1 MLIRR
6 CLTVVLIAILSSL
19 AFAQSK
25 SKPSDKFRQLEEILP
40 TANEYRAASG
50 APGHHYWQNRADY
63 VIDVEIDDVNQRL
76 SGKETVTY
84 KNVSPDTLSYIWL
97 QIDQN
102 IHAKDSDAQITRT
115 APDFKTVPLNQ
126 IEQLVAREYDGRVNI
141 TSVRDAKGNLLRST
155 LNKTMLRIDLP
166 TPLATNGTFVFSVDW
181 NYAINN
187 NRVYGGRSGYE
198 FFPQDGNYIYEMAQW
213 FPRLAAYND
222 VSGWQHKQFLGS
234 GEFTL
239 EFGDYLVRI
248 TAPNDHVVS
257 ATGVLQNQSQVL
269 TKAQIDRLKQAR
281 TATEPLKIITQAEAT
296 ANESSKP
303 TGRKTWIFKADN
315 VRDFAFASS
324 RKFIWDA
331 QGHNVGANNVMAMS
345 FYPKEGNPLWEKY
358 STQAII
364 HTLNVY
370 SRYSFD
376 YPYPVAQSINGP
388 VGGMEYPMICFNGP
402 RPQPDGTYSAGTK
415 YGLISVVIHEVGHN
429 YFPMIVNSDERQ
441 WTWMDEGLNSFLQY
455 LAEQEWE
462 KNYPSRR
469 GEPQD
474 IADYMLSENQVPI
487 MTNSESVLQFGNN
500 AYGKPAIALNILR
513 ETVMGRDLFD
523 FAFKQ
528 YSQRWKFKRPMP
540 ADFFRTMED
549 ASGVDLDWF
558 WHGWFYTTDHV
569 DISIENVRLYQIN
582 SRNPDVE
589 KELLRK
595 QANEVP
601 RTLSQQRNEG
611 LPKRIDQYPSLRDFY
626 NDYDQYRVT
635 DIERKDYQ
643 NFIAGLSEKERSFLT
658 GNYYF
663 YVVDLKNLGGL
674 VMPLIFKVEYMDG
687 SNEQI
692 RIPAEI
698 WRYNNF
704 EVSKLI
710 VTRKEAKAIVLDPN
724 LETADADLNNNF
736 FPRRVVPTRFQVF
749 KSGQFGNNSQPNPMQ
764 QQLRQKPVA
773 ETGANAGQPAANQTN
788 SQAMSPTGQQ
798 NANAARNLTGRW
810 NLAVDAGGQ
819 QIVLKLNLVQQ
830 GGAITGTIEGPNGSS
845 PITNGTLTADGFIL
859 KANVNVGQPIDISIN
874 GKAVENQMSGTV
886 TAPQGT
892 ANFTGSKAP

>member
-1 MLIRR
+1 
-6 CLTVVLIAILSSL
+6 VLLNRLFVFLLVLLSIG
-19 AFAQSK
+19 FVFGQSK

-40 TANEYRAASG
+40 TANEQRTASG
-50 APGHHYWQNRADY
+50 APGNRYWQNRADY
-63 VIDVEIDDVNQRL
+63 VIDVELDDANQRIN
-76 SGKETVTY
+76 GKETVTY
-84 KNVSPDTLSYIWL
+84 KNLSPDTLSYIWL

-102 IHAKDSDAQITRT
+102 IHAKDSDAQTTRT
-115 APDFKTVPLNQ
+115 APDFKSVPLNQ
-126 IEQLVAREYDGRVNI
+126 IELLVAREYEGRVNI
-141 TSVRDAKGNLLRST
+141 TSVRDAKGNALKNT

-166 TPLATNGTFVFSVDW
+166 TPLAPNQNFVFSVDW
-181 NYAINN
+181 NYAVNN

-198 FFPQDGNYIYEMAQW
+198 FFPQDGNYIYEIAQW
-213 FPRLAAYND
+213 FPRMAAYND
-222 VSGWQHKQFLGS
+222 VSGWQNKQFLGS

-248 TAPNDHVVS
+248 TAPNDHVVA
-257 ATGVLQNQSQVL
+257 ATGVLQNSAQIL
-269 TKAQIDRLKQAR
+269 TKEQIQRLKQAS
-281 TATEPLKIITQAEAT
+281 TAAEPLKIITQAEAT
-296 ANESSKP
+296 ANESNKP
-303 TGRKTWIFKADN
+303 TGKKTWVFKADN

-331 QGHNVGANNVMAMS
+331 QGHNVGGNKVMAMS

-376 YPYPVAQSINGP
+376 YPYPTAQSINGP

-402 RPQPDGTYSAGTK
+402 RPQPDGTYAAGVK

-455 LAEQEWE
+455 LAESEWE

-469 GEPQD
+469 GEPQN

-500 AYGKPAIALNILR
+500 AYGKPATALNILR

-540 ADFFRTMED
+540 ADLFRTMED

-558 WHGWFYTTDHV
+558 WRGWFYTTDHV
-569 DISIENVRLYQIN
+569 DISIENVRLFQIDTK
-582 SRNPDVE
+582 NPDVE
-589 KELLRK
+589 KELQRK
-595 QANEVP
+595 QANERP
-601 RTLSQQRNEG
+601 QTLSQMRDEP

-626 NDYDQYRVT
+626 NDYDQYKVT

-643 NFIAGLSEKERSFLT
+643 TFIGSLSEKEKGFLN
-658 GNYYF
+658 GSYYF
-663 YVVDLKNLGGL
+663 YVVDLKNVGGL

-687 SNEQI
+687 TSEEI
-692 RIPAEI
+692 RVPAEI

-704 EVSKLI
+704 DVSKLI
-710 VTRKEAKAIVLDPN
+710 VTRKEAKAIVLDPH
-724 LETADADLNNNF
+724 LETADADLTNNF
-736 FPRRVVPTRFQVF
+736 FPRRTVPTRFQVF
-749 KSGQFGNNSQPNPMQ
+749 KAGQQSGISAPNPMQ
-764 QQLRQKPVA
+764 QQQRQKPQA
-773 ETGANAGQPAANQTN
+773 ESGTNATPPSTNQTN
-788 SQAMSPTGQQ
+788 GRTNAPTGQQ
-798 NANAARNLTGRW
+798 DANAALNLTGRW
-810 NLAVDAGGQ
+810 TIVVDAGGQ
-819 QIVLKLNLVQQ
+819 TIPFTLDLVQQ
-830 GGAITGTIEGPNGSS
+830 GGAITGSIES
-845 PITNGTLTADGFIL
+845 PQGVAPLTNGTLTADGFTL
-859 KANVNVGQPIDISIN
+859 KANVNIGQPFEITLN
-874 GKAVENQMSGTV
+874 GKAVGSQMSGSM

-892 ANFTGSKAP
+892 ATFTGSKAP

>member
-6 CLTVVLIAILSSL
+6 FLTVALVAMMSSFV
-19 AFAQSK
+19 FAQSK
-25 SKPSDKFRQLEEILP
+25 SKPSDKFRQLEENLP
-40 TANEYRAASG
+40 TPNEYRSASG
-50 APGHHYWQNRADY
+50 APGHRYWQNRADY
-63 VIDVEIDDVNQRL
+63 VIDVEIDDQNQRL
-76 SGKETVTY
+76 IGKETVTY
-84 KNVSPDTLSYIWL
+84 KNVSPDTLNYIWL

-102 IHAKDSDAQITRT
+102 IHAKDSDAEMTRT
-115 APDFKTVPLNQ
+115 APELRSVPLNQ

-141 TSVRDAKGNLLRST
+141 TSVRDAKGNPLKNT

-166 TPLATNGTFVFSVDW
+166 SPLAPNGTFVFSVDW

-187 NRVYGGRSGYE
+187 NRVFGGRAGYE

-213 FPRLAAYND
+213 FPRMAAYND

-248 TAPNDHVVS
+248 TAPNDHVVT
-257 ATGVLQNQSQVL
+257 ATGVLQNQAQVL
-269 TKAQIDRLKQAR
+269 TKTQIDRLRQAK
-281 TATEPLKIITQAEAT
+281 TAREPIKIITQAEAT
-296 ANESSKP
+296 ANESNKP
-303 TGRKTWIFKADN
+303 NGKKTWIFKADN
-315 VRDFAFASS
+315 VRDFAFANS

-358 STQAII
+358 STHAII

-376 YPYPVAQSINGP
+376 YPYPVAISVNGP

-402 RPQPDGTYSAGTK
+402 RPNPDGTYSAQTK

-441 WTWMDEGLNSFLQY
+441 WTWMDEGLNTFLQF
-455 LAEQEWE
+455 LAESEWE

-469 GEPQD
+469 GEAQY
-474 IADYMLSENQVPI
+474 IGDYMLSENQVPI

-500 AYGKPAIALNILR
+500 AYGKPATALNILR

-540 ADFFRTMED
+540 ADFFRSMED

-569 DISIENVRLYQIN
+569 DISIENVRLFQIN

-595 QANEVP
+595 QANERP
-601 RTLSQQRNEG
+601 RTLSQERNEA

-643 NFIAGLSEKERSFLT
+643 NFIAGLNEKERGFLN
-658 GNYYF
+658 GSYYF
-663 YVVDLKNLGGL
+663 YIVDLKNVGGL

-687 SNEQI
+687 TSEQI
-692 RIPAEI
+692 RVPAEI

-704 EVSKLI
+704 DVSKLI

-724 LETADADLNNNF
+724 LETADADLSNNF
-736 FPRRVVPTRFQVF
+736 FPRRTVPTRFQVF
-749 KSGQFGNNSQPNPMQ
+749 KMGQQGNTQPNLMQ
-764 QQLRQKPVA
+764 QQQRQ
-773 ETGANAGQPAANQTN
+773 N
-788 SQAMSPTGQQ
+788 SQTTTPPRQQ
-798 NANAARNLTGRW
+798 
-810 NLAVDAGGQ
+810 
-819 QIVLKLNLVQQ
+819 K
-830 GGAITGTIEGPNGSS
+830 
-845 PITNGTLTADGFIL
+845 
-859 KANVNVGQPIDISIN
+859 
-874 GKAVENQMSGTV
+874 
-886 TAPQGT
+886 
-892 ANFTGSKAP
+892 